1 MPNKAAF
8 HQRIQSR
15 HVIPAGALETS
26 SVLVA
31 DGALS
36 AVAWPIAISVLTMVP
51 FLYYQ
56 QALKPKAR
64 TIKQIELDENLRPVD
79 KKMRSAGKEAEARV
93 KK

>member
-1 MPNKAAF
+1 MMSLIVCMFALLGVVSCFRMPSKAAF
-8 HQRIQSR
+8 HQRVQSR
-15 HVIPAGALETS
+15 HVIPSGALETS

-56 QALKPKAR
+56 Q
-64 TIKQIELDENLRPVD
+64 
-79 KKMRSAGKEAEARV
+79 
-93 KK
+93 